1 MINAMLHPRVLFIR
15 LLLLAIHSEVI
26 TGPQLMFLVET
37 FAAFFSI
44 QGAPQGFHSII
55 EVYRACLGA
64 EDCHSR
70 QRGYLPEQLNEVY
83 LAPTPAQ
90 DRAPKSLAVWQNHPF
105 QHSLKTRVPA
115 SLEHLRAL
123 ARFADQT
130 MPPVLLH
137 GHKLLVQSFQDTT
150 FHLQNLADFLN
161 LLPPPTARQ
170 TFPSFD
176 RPAPG
181 TPPLD
186 SFTGWAASTFISEM
200 WWQFI
205 WDVSFGDWDWHLV
218 TVQFERLHLENRFAI
233 WATSTWHRIVLPHV
247 EKERTWAGHL
257 QSFEFAHVV
266 LIFCDV
272 ISRVLCLVCVH
283 VIFPLLVLAWRI
295 HDISPCY
302 GGLHL
307 GWFTLKGLVC
317 PKNAFFCQCLMTICL
332 VGN

>member
-130 MPPVLLH
+130 MPPVCFMATNSWYNPSRIQH
-137 GHKLLVQSFQDTT
+137 SICRTWQT
-150 FHLQNLADFLN
+150 FWICFRHLRPGRHSQVLIDPHRAHRPWTPLRDE
-161 LLPPPTARQ
+161 LLPHLFLRCGDN
-170 TFPSFD
+170 SFE
-176 RPAPG
+176 
-181 TPPLD
+181 TSHLE
-186 SFTGWAASTFISEM
+186 TGIDI
-200 WWQFI
+200 WWQYNLKDFI
-205 WDVSFGDWDWHLV
+205 WRTGLPFGQHQLDIESFCPTWKKKELELA
-218 TVQFERLHLENRFAI
+218 TFSRLSLHMWF
-233 WATSTWHRIVLPHV
+233 WFFVMSFHV
-247 EKERTWAGHL
+247 FYVW
-257 QSFEFAHVV
+257 FV
-266 LIFCDV
+266 
-272 ISRVLCLVCVH
+272 
-283 VIFPLLVLAWRI
+283 
-295 HDISPCY
+295 
-302 GGLHL
+302 
-307 GWFTLKGLVC
+307 FTLYS
-317 PKNAFFCQCLMTICL
+317 PYWF
-332 VGN
+332 